1 MYTRS
6 VGTPAEEKP
15 CAGNTAS
22 AHSIAGLGMLA
33 VVLSIAWYAWPS
45 EIIDVPLDAL
55 TLGVL
60 YQAVYAACLALVA
73 LLIAKRVLH

>member
-1 MYTRS
+1 
-6 VGTPAEEKP
+6 
-15 CAGNTAS
+15 
-22 AHSIAGLGMLA
+22 MLA
-33 VVLSIAWYAWPS
+33 VVFGIAWYAWPS

>member
-1 MYTRS
+1 MYTRHT
-6 VGTPAEEKP
+6 GTPAGEEP
-15 CAGNTAS
+15 CGSSAVS
-22 AHSIAGLGMLA
+22 AHSIVGITMLA
-33 VVLSIAWYAWPS
+33 IVFGIAWYAWPS